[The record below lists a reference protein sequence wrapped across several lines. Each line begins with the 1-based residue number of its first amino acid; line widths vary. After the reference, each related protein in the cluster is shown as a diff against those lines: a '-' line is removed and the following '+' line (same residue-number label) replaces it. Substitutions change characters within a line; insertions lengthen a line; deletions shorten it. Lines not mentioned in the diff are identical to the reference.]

1 MTATV
6 RQIIAIAAT
15 AVMLWV
21 GYYGSYLPLRKSQI
35 FIEVVRSDTAPNSLE
50 DLESRMARPLDY
62 FSPIGQGEL
71 VRNSASSILGLIRQ
85 LEDKKAI
92 ASLIGFIEQ
101 YYAPIIAKP
110 RGMSF
115 GQDLYILGAMNE
127 LALVKTR
134 EAGYLEKARSYFGR
148 SIELAPRRPQ
158 SLYGVFDTLRF
169 QGDMEGARK
178 IGEQILSQWP
188 QDETTRKA
196 ITEMLEKSLT
206 NKK

>member
-6 RQIIAIAAT
+6 KQIIAIAAT
-15 AVMLWV
+15 AVILWV

-50 DLESRMARPLDY
+50 DLQARMSRPLDY
-62 FSPIGQGEL
+62 FAPIGQGEL
-71 VRNSASSILGLIRQ
+71 VRNSASSILGLLRNV
-85 LEDKKAI
+85 ENKEAV
-92 ASLIGFIEQ
+92 ASLIEFIEY

-134 EAGYLEKARSYFGR
+134 EVGYLEKARFYFGK
-148 SIELAPRRPQ
+148 SIELSPRRPQ
-158 SLYGVFDTLRF
+158 SLYGMFDTLRF
-169 QGDMEGARK
+169 QGDVEGASK
-178 IGEQILSQWP
+178 IGEQILAQWP
-188 QDETTRKA
+188 HDETTRKA
-196 ITEMLEKSLT
+196 LTELIEKSLT